1 MSVVRG
7 IYVQT
12 PTSMVDRQ
20 QRELRTDPFGAP
32 VVNTANVDGTF
43 APGGGA
49 TDPLYSQSGYLPAG
63 TDRSGTTSATA
74 NTSTTLA
81 AANTSRRGL
90 NIQNISANPMGINEF
105 GGRAAIGTAGTYTVP
120 AGGSVRINT
129 NRAVTVVSG
138 TASQLYT
145 ATEF

>member
-1 MSVVRG
+1 MSGGNSVL
-7 IYVQT
+7 IDAQT
-12 PTSMVDRQ
+12 GLPYRAGD
-20 QRELRTDPFGAP
+20 
-32 VVNTANVDGTF
+32 N
-43 APGGGA
+43 
-49 TDPLYSQSGYLPAG
+49 PLTNG

-81 AANTSRRGL
+81 PANTARRGL
-90 NIQNISANPMGINEF
+90 VIQNISANPMGINEV
-105 GGRAAIGTAGTYTVP
+105 GGAAAIGSAGTYTVP